1 MELGGVTTTSED
13 REMIQQDLKSLQ
25 ILYRQR
31 ITVKFNL
38 EKVQANI
45 PGENN
50 QTHRYSMKEA
60 LRKKGLK

>member
-1 MELGGVTTTSED
+1 MELGGVTSTSED

-38 EKVQANI
+38 EKVQASI

-50 QTHRYSMKEA
+50 QTHRCFMKDA
-60 LRKKGLK
+60 LRKQGLK